1 MGRSGCA
8 FVKYSTDCACTSGK
22 LPSGTWLGTVY
33 RCNHPGCECTGQT
46 DCIHA
51 VGKTGTE
58 QNSDADQ
65 SKASDFDSTASK
77 PTVCVPGIF
86 RMQAFQQGEWIFAGE
101 WCGTN
106 WLADWEYIK
115 TDGILPS
122 EKTSEM
128 RSAQTPKAPG
138 LLWKNL
144 SYMLCYLEVLSLP
157 WLYLKY
163 TNQLWTKYEH
173 NVKAWWILRKSA
185 ESQKETVQIA

>member
-33 RCNHPGCECTGQT
+33 GCDHPGCECTGQT

-58 QNSDADQ
+58 QDSDADQ
-65 SKASDFDSTASK
+65 SKASDSDSTASK

-144 SYMLCYLEVLSLP
+144 SSIKNLFP
-157 WLYLKY
+157 FH
-163 TNQLWTKYEH
+163 LWVYCNSNMWIKYEQLL
-173 NVKAWWILRKSA
+173 NN
-185 ESQKETVQIA
+185 

>member
-1 MGRSGCA
+1 MGRSGRA
-8 FVKYSTDCACTSGK
+8 FVKYSIDCACTSGK

-58 QNSDADQ
+58 QKSDADQ

-101 WCGTN
+101 WCGTD
-106 WLADWEYIK
+106 WLADWVNYSSKVLKNRRLPPSKDVYFFMHIYIDK
-115 TDGILPS
+115 T
-122 EKTSEM
+122 
-128 RSAQTPKAPG
+128 
-138 LLWKNL
+138 KNL
-144 SYMLCYLEVLSLP
+144 VYYLTIALI
-157 WLYLKY
+157 
-163 TNQLWTKYEH
+163 QQM
-173 NVKAWWILRKSA
+173 
-185 ESQKETVQIA
+185 QKR

>member
-33 RCNHPGCECTGQT
+33 GCDHPGCECTGQT

-58 QNSDADQ
+58 QDSDADQ
-65 SKASDFDSTASK
+65 SKASDSDSTASK

-122 EKTSEM
+122 EKTSEWGVP
-128 RSAQTPKAPG
+128 RHQRRLGYYEKI
-138 LLWKNL
+138 
-144 SYMLCYLEVLSLP
+144 YQVLKT
-157 WLYLKY
+157 YFRFI
-163 TNQLWTKYEH
+163 YEFI
-173 NVKAWWILRKSA
+173 V
-185 ESQKETVQIA
+185 TVICE